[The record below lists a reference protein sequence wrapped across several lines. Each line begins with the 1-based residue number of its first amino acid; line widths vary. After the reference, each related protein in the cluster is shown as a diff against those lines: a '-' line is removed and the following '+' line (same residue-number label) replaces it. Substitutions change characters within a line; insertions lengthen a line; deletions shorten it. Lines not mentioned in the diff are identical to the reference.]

1 MGVNF
6 MEQSYL
12 NATVYG
18 IGQLITQRKTLKVP
32 KHQRDFAW
40 SEEEVSQLFNDI
52 IDALKRGDSD
62 YFIGLLVLLGP
73 QKNAWIILDGQQR
86 LASTSMIYAAIRY
99 WLSSRGYDEDAKQIE
114 SEFLGA
120 RKLGGDI
127 YPRLTLNEANL
138 ATFEEFVVNKVPD
151 DDIIERLKITPKR
164 SSERLLL
171 DAALLCRNLVSNF
184 SEEAGEDKREQAN
197 LLFSLVNYLETKV
210 KAVVLDLP
218 SEHNAYVIFETLNA
232 RGNELSV
239 VDLVKNYL
247 FGNASANDITF
258 VTKNWDE
265 MANRLD
271 DKDADDFLKVF
282 WTSRFGRVQK
292 PQLYSLIKQTF
303 SGEDGAHNLIESLA
317 DASEHYNALV
327 DSRHEVWATLGPD
340 CQRNIEILIKLGNR
354 QVRAPIMSAI
364 AKLDQTE
371 MGFLLSSLIVL
382 TVRYQIVGRRR
393 TGALEIACAQLAKSI
408 YSGELES
415 IDSIHR
421 YIAAIVPSDEEFK
434 SDFLSFSERKSIRA
448 TYFLLALEKTLRS
461 ENHLGSGDIEALQH
475 DPSLVSIEFFLP
487 KTPAES
493 WNEVIAAD
501 PDLQDEC
508 LYLLGNRF
516 LIEKK
521 LEDGELGNL
530 TFDEIVKGYLS
541 KTDFLLTQMLS
552 ELHGPWDRKEIM
564 KRQEMLAELAP
575 KTWRL

>member
-1 MGVNF
+1 

-40 SEEEVSQLFNDI
+40 GKEEVSQLFSDI
-52 IDALKRGDSD
+52 TDALKRGDPN

-73 QKNAWIILDGQQR
+73 QKNTWIILDGQQR
-86 LASTSMIYAAIRY
+86 LASTTMIYAAIRY

-114 SEFLGA
+114 SEFIGA
-120 RKLGGDI
+120 RKFGGDVN
-127 YPRLTLNEANL
+127 PRLTLNEANL
-138 ATFEEFVVNKVPD
+138 ETFEDFVVKKAPD
-151 DDIIERLKITPKR
+151 DDIIERLSKTPKR

-171 DAALLCRNLVSNF
+171 DAVLLCRNLVSKF
-184 SEEAGEDKREQAN
+184 SEEAGESQREQAN

-239 VDLVKNYL
+239 LDLVKNYV
-247 FGNASANDITF
+247 FGNASANDIIF
-258 VTKNWDE
+258 VTQHWDE
-265 MANRLD
+265 MAQRLD
-271 DKDADDFLKVF
+271 DKDADDFLKIF

-292 PQLYSLIKQTF
+292 PQLYSLIKQAF
-303 SGEDGAHNLIESLA
+303 SGEDGARNLVESLA
-317 DASEHYNALV
+317 VASEHYNALE
-327 DSRHEVWATLGPD
+327 DPRNEVWATFGPD
-340 CQRNIEILIKLGNR
+340 CQRSIEILIKLGNR

-371 MGFLLSSLIVL
+371 MDFLLSSLIVL

-393 TGALEIACAQLAKSI
+393 TGALEIACAQLAESI
-408 YSGELES
+408 YRGKLES

-421 YIAAIVPSDEEFK
+421 YIAAIVPSDEEFRA
-434 SDFLSFSERKSIRA
+434 DFLGFSETKSSRA
-448 TYFLLALEKTLRS
+448 TYFLLALEETARS
-461 ENHLGSGDIEALQH
+461 ENHLESGDIEALER
-475 DPSLVSIEFFLP
+475 DPSRVSIEFVLP
-487 KTPAES
+487 KTPGES

-501 PDLQDEC
+501 PDLLDEC

-516 LIEKK
+516 LVEQK
-521 LEDGELGNL
+521 LEAGELSNL
-530 TFDEIVKGYLS
+530 TFNELVEVYFS
-541 KTDFLLTQMLS
+541 KTDILLTRMLAK
-552 ELHGPWDRKEIM
+552 LHGRWDRKEIM
-564 KRQEMLAELAP
+564 KRQEMMAELAP